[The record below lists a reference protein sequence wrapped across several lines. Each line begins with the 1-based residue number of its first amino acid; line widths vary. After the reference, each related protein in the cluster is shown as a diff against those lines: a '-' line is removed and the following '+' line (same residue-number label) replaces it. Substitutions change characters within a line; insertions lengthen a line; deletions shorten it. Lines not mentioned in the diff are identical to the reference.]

1 MFQLL
6 IILYMVG
13 FLRIILFILIIYYA
27 IKIITYLLLPW
38 FKRKLENSS
47 DSFRKDNRTEGDV
60 RVEKGKKKN
69 SGYFG
74 GDGEYVD
81 YEEIKDDKKGKK

>member
-1 MFQLL
+1 
-6 IILYMVG
+6 MVG

-27 IKIITYLLLPW
+27 IKIITLLLLPW

-47 DSFRKDNRTEGDV
+47 TSFRKDNRTEGEV
-60 RVEKGKKKN
+60 RVEGEKKKN
-69 SGYFG
+69 SVNFG

-81 YEEIKDDKKGKK
+81 YEEIKDDKKEKN

>member
-1 MFQLL
+1 
-6 IILYMVG
+6 MVG

-81 YEEIKDDKKGKK
+81 YEEIKDDRKGKE

>member
-1 MFQLL
+1 
-6 IILYMVG
+6 MVG

-27 IKIITYLLLPW
+27 IKIITLLLLPW
-38 FKRKLENSS
+38 FKRKLEDSS
-47 DSFRKDNRTEGDV
+47 ASFRKDNRTEGDV

-69 SGYFG
+69 SGHFG

-81 YEEIKDDKKGKK
+81 YEEIKDDKKGEK